1 MNTTSTQI
9 LDSTGVNRRIER
21 IAFQIYEDNPDAS
34 EVIIAGIAGGGSNL
48 AKLLAT
54 SLEKISPLKAKL
66 VEVKINK
73 RDPLAEEISVS
84 SDPATFS
91 DKPVVLVDDV
101 LNSGKTLIY
110 GIKPFLDAKVHK
122 LRMAVLIDRD
132 HKRYPIKPD
141 FVGFTL
147 STTLQEHVEVVL
159 EAGKEGVFLS

>member
-1 MNTTSTQI
+1 MNTTTTQI

-21 IAFQIYEDNPDAS
+21 IAFQIFEDNPDAS
-34 EVIIAGIAGGGSNL
+34 EVIIAGIAGRGSEL
-48 AKLLAT
+48 ASLIAK
-54 SLEKISPLKAKL
+54 SLEKISPLKAIL

-73 RDPLAEEISVS
+73 HEPLSESITVSMDPTQFA
-84 SDPATFS
+84 

-110 GIKPFLDAKVHK
+110 GIKPFLDAQVHK

-159 EAGKEGVFLS
+159 EPGKEGVFLS